1 MCSSLALT
9 VSLWVSAV
17 ALFVLLVLQVLF
29 PFALWTFQKE
39 CSEGGGKGF
48 SLISQEGRGL
58 EKVSNTS
65 PMVNQAKAPLL

>member
-29 PFALWTFQKE
+29 PFALWAFQKE
-39 CSEGGGKGF
+39 CSEGGGERIF
-48 SLISQEGRGL
+48 SHKSGRKRAGEGL
-58 EKVSNTS
+58 
-65 PMVNQAKAPLL
+65 